1 MRNPYRNI
9 GIERIYFIMSVMD
22 LSLDVSDLRK
32 AILPLADDL
41 ELIRGASIMV
51 TGGTGIIGK
60 WILSSLLYAEDTLK
74 LDLSI
79 TVLSRSPSSFSTR
92 FPQLANHSAVRFIRG
107 DVTSFQKDLVSGRH
121 EYVIHGATDVVDA
134 AGGYETLQ
142 TCYLGTKNMIDVAR
156 SNGCR
161 RFLLLSSGAVY
172 GKTDPGAGAIPEDY
186 IGPLDFH
193 SPQSSYANGK
203 RLSELLCSL
212 SASDE
217 SIEFV
222 TARCFAMVGPYLPLD
237 KHFAIGN
244 FIDACLRKE
253 DIIIKGDGSPLRS
266 YLYMADVSRFLLT
279 LLLRGISGEAYNV
292 GSGSPISIEG
302 LAELTRQVLGA
313 DVSISKINNSYIEQH
328 SDAYYPSV
336 DKLGAL
342 GLRPSFD
349 LAQAILRTSEWLTR

>member
-1 MRNPYRNI
+1 MPVI
-9 GIERIYFIMSVMD
+9 D
-22 LSLDVSDLRK
+22 HSLDVSDLRK

-41 ELIRGASIMV
+41 ELFRGASIMV

-74 LDLSI
+74 LGLSI
-79 TVLSRSPSSFSTR
+79 TVLSRSPSSFSIR
-92 FPQLANHSAVRFIRG
+92 FPELFNHSALRFVKG
-107 DVTSFQKDLVSGRH
+107 DVTSFNKDLVSGRH
-121 EYVIHGATDVVDA
+121 EYVIHGATDVVNV
-134 AGGYETLQ
+134 AGGNETLQ

-156 SNGCR
+156 GIGCR

-172 GKTDPGAGAIPEDY
+172 GKTGPSVGAIPEDY
-186 IGPLDFH
+186 IGPLDFN
-193 SPQSSYANGK
+193 SSQSSYANGK

-212 SASDE
+212 SASDG

-244 FIDACLRKE
+244 FINACFRKE
-253 DIIIKGDGSPLRS
+253 DIIIKGDGSPVRS

-279 LLLRGISGEAYNV
+279 ILLRGISGEAYNV
-292 GSGSPISIEG
+292 GSGSPISIG
-302 LAELTRQVLGA
+302 ALAELTRKVLCA
-313 DVSISKINNSYIEQH
+313 DVSINKINNSYSEQH
-328 SDAYYPSV
+328 SDVYYPSV
-336 DKLGAL
+336 DKLAAF

-349 LAQAILRTSEWLTR
+349 LEQAILRTSEWLSR